1 MRLPAADIC
10 RERHRVETFS
20 AFVLWMVKKRIS
32 VRSTGK
38 PQGLGISLTIKQ
50 QCQGAV
56 CALTITKSKRKDQF
70 SLITWSS
77 GRTDILAQ
85 QQSWTN
91 VVGKIHLAIASH
103 FWHRKI
109 VPCFLF
115 LSLAA
120 YLPQPLRTSQ
130 RTEGELGS
138 RWRTECFQESCTET
152 AGKHEGPHSTVPR
165 ARK

>member
-38 PQGLGISLTIKQ
+38 PQWLGISLTIKQ
-50 QCQGAV
+50 QCQGA
-56 CALTITKSKRKDQF
+56 LFTKSKRKDQF

-85 QQSWTN
+85 QQSCTN

-130 RTEGELGS
+130 RTEGELGA

-152 AGKHEGPHSTVPR
+152 AGKGQARGSTQHSSQS
-165 ARK
+165 

>member
-1 MRLPAADIC
+1 M
-10 RERHRVETFS
+10 
-20 AFVLWMVKKRIS
+20 LWMVKKRIS

-38 PQGLGISLTIKQ
+38 AQGLDISLTIKQ
-50 QCQGAV
+50 QYQGAV
-56 CALTITKSKRKDQF
+56 RALTESKRKDQF

-130 RTEGELGS
+130 RTEGELGD

-152 AGKHEGPHSTVPR
+152 AGKGQARGSTQHSSQS
-165 ARK
+165 

>member
-50 QCQGAV
+50 QCQGA
-56 CALTITKSKRKDQF
+56 LFTKSKRKDQF

-130 RTEGELGS
+130 RTEGELGA

-152 AGKHEGPHSTVPR
+152 AGKGQARGSTQHSSQS
-165 ARK
+165 